1 MDRVSVFKNLSVLPV
16 MTLRWRYELDAAV
29 AMLVVIPVHERVHP
43 LPGNPDVSK
52 WLCWVNRAVF
62 QGPEERFRERK
73 MCSNTFPVVCCAQR
87 YVVLSMY
94 MSQRRARLKE
104 LDATYKQE

>member
-1 MDRVSVFKNLSVLPV
+1 

-62 QGPEERFRERK
+62 QGPEERFRERIIIADRGTAK
-73 MCSNTFPVVCCAQR
+73 GRHDTQPLECQQHGGAFHGAAIV
-87 YVVLSMY
+87 
-94 MSQRRARLKE
+94 
-104 LDATYKQE
+104 